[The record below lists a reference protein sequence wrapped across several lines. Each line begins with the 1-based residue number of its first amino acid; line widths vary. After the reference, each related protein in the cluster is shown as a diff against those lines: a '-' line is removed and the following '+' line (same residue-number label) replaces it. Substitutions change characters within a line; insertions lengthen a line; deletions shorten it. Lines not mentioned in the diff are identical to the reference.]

1 MTSEEIDR
9 SLTPDR
15 WKRFRAA
22 ARRAPNLRDPDAP
35 DFSEQ
40 MEREIKRR
48 GRPKKTAHKKT
59 ISIRL
64 FEYDLATLRASGKGW
79 QTRVSDFIAKSV
91 KSGAL

>member
-9 SLTPDR
+9 SLTPDQ
-15 WKRFRAA
+15 WKQFCAA
-22 ARRAPNLRDPDAP
+22 ARRAPNLLDPDAP

-48 GRPKKTAHKKT
+48 GRPRKSVHKKT

-64 FEYDLATLRASGKGW
+64 FEYDLAALRSSGKGW
-79 QTRVSDFIAKSV
+79 QTRVSDFIARGV